1 MNGISVAACATVL
14 ALAAEPART
23 DSTSYRIWHL
33 NSALSGALR
42 PDSQPKTKH
51 PALIGDLREVATN
64 RLASLLTHRP
74 GPIETL
80 RSAGVAQKDDPDL
93 QATVRAV
100 RDADVTALLAVAWT
114 LTDDNRYLV
123 AARAHLLAWAKVN
136 VPTGHPIDETRLEG
150 FLWGY
155 DLLRS
160 HIEEPDAMVIEAWFA
175 RILAAKSRWKFGPE
189 SSVNNHMTHHLKMM
203 LLLHRVL
210 GQTDQITM
218 DLQKVRDHL
227 RENLSASDGSSVDFR
242 SRDALFY
249 HVYDLEAWVEIAL
262 QTGCCKQEID
272 RAVQFLILKLGAPTP
287 HGEFVASTS
296 DFDRARAR
304 GGFDYARPG
313 RPYDP
318 RRARRLGLAYST
330 LRPDRTVQL
339 VDAGMGSS
347 DLSEHELFYWLRK
360 QLWASEP

>member
-1 MNGISVAACATVL
+1 MNRTSVVACATVL
-14 ALAAEPART
+14 ALAAEPGRA
-23 DSTSYRIWHL
+23 DPTSYRLWHL
-33 NSALSGALR
+33 NPALFGGLR
-42 PDSQPKTKH
+42 PDSGPKTTQQ
-51 PALIGDLREVATN
+51 ALIEDLRESATSGFETF
-64 RLASLLTHRP
+64 LAHRP
-74 GPIETL
+74 VPLETL

-114 LTDDNRYLV
+114 LTGDDRYLV
-123 AARAHLLAWAKVN
+123 AARTHLLAWARVN

-155 DLLRS
+155 DLLRG
-160 HIEEPDAMVIEAWFA
+160 HIGQPDAAVIEAWFS
-175 RILAAKSRWKFGPE
+175 RILAAKGRWKFGPE
-189 SSVNNHMTHHLKMM
+189 TSVNNHMTHHLKMM

-210 GQTDQITM
+210 GQTDQITL

-227 RENLSASDGSSVDFR
+227 RENLSASDGSSLDFR

-262 QTGCCKQEID
+262 QTGCCGQEID

-287 HGEFVASTS
+287 HGEFAASTS
-296 DFDRARAR
+296 DFDRARAH
-304 GGFDYARPG
+304 GGFDYAQPG
-313 RPYDP
+313 KSYDP

-330 LRPDRTVQL
+330 LRPDWTVQL
-339 VDAGMGSS
+339 ANAGTGSS
-347 DLSEHELFYWLRK
+347 DLTEHELFFWLRK
-360 QLWASEP
+360 QLWASAP